1 MGFLS
6 KALITAAV
14 GAGAAL
20 LFKVSAEE
28 KEKKSE
34 EERRKNTPCTFENG
48 VTQEEFNIIVQKACK
63 TVKRVSKF
71 SIEGPVVQCIVRSQS
86 GISEWSFTIDF
97 NDYGNITGK
106 YWITNENADSKISSI
121 IAERIKESITTNSEG
136 D

>member
-28 KEKKSE
+28 KEKKAE

-63 TVKRVSKF
+63 SVKRVSGF
-71 SIEGPVVQCIVRSQS
+71 TVEGPVIQGVVRSQS
-86 GISEWSFTIDF
+86 GISEWTFTIDF

-106 YWITNENADSKISSI
+106 YWITNENADSKIPSI
-121 IAERIKESITTNSEG
+121 ISERIKESITTNSEG

>member
-63 TVKRVSKF
+63 SVKRVSKF

-97 NDYGNITGK
+97 NDYGNITGN
-106 YWITNENADSKISSI
+106 YWITNENADSKIASI

>member
-28 KEKKSE
+28 KEKKAE
-34 EERRKNTPCTFENG
+34 EEKRKNTPCTFENG
-48 VTQEEFNIIVQKACK
+48 VTQEAFNMIVQKACK

-97 NDYGNITGK
+97 NDYGNITGN
-106 YWITNENADSKISSI
+106 YWITNENTDSKIPSI
-121 IAERIKESITTNSEG
+121 IAERIKEDINNWVG
-136 D
+136 

>member
-28 KEKKSE
+28 KEKKAE

-48 VTQEEFNIIVQKACK
+48 MTQEDFNIIVQKACK

-71 SIEGPVVQCIVRSQS
+71 SIEGPVVQCVVRSQS
-86 GISEWSFTIDF
+86 GISEWSFIIDF

-106 YWITNENADSKISSI
+106 YWITNENADSKIPSI
-121 IAERIKESITTNSEG
+121 IAERIKEDINNLVG
-136 D
+136 